1 MTTTRTI
8 TDGGGVSFTVSD
20 RALTAET
27 LEALEEA
34 RRLAKDPSARA
45 YMDTKELLQDLYS

>member
-1 MTTTRTI
+1 MTTTRRI
-8 TDGGGVSFTVSD
+8 TDGVGVSFTVSD

-34 RRLAKDPSARA
+34 LSLARDPSVRT
-45 YMDTKELLQDLYS
+45 YTDTKELLQDLYS